1 MYLSKL
7 ILENIC
13 QESCSG
19 SLCGGLSC
27 VWLQER
33 GALGVDP
40 PSPLL
45 AWGINKGPEKLQYFN
60 HVPLEPELKSQEHIA
75 YLDY

>member
-1 MYLSKL
+1 MNS
-7 ILENIC
+7 
-13 QESCSG
+13 QESSG
-19 SLCGGLSC
+19 SLCRGLSC

-40 PSPLL
+40 TSPLL
-45 AWGINKGPEKLQYFN
+45 AQGINKGAKKLQYFN
-60 HVPLEPELKSQEHIA
+60 HVPLQPELKSQDHIA